1 MPRFFLLAGLL
12 VSSVGGT
19 WSLLLAGS
27 SASRPAGH
35 AASTAGTAAAAR
47 FEMPGFDR
55 PAETAAPIQLTASDG
70 TGLKLVALEANGALE
85 PPLAFTELHL
95 TFENPRDARIEGRF
109 RIALPPG
116 AALSRFAMKG
126 VGGEWQEGE
135 VVERRRARL
144 VYEDYLHRRQ
154 DPALLEQEAGN
165 EFSARVFPIPP
176 RGRKELIVSYS
187 HALVRA
193 DQPYVIPLRGLSE
206 VGSLD
211 LRVLLGDLP
220 AGAGGPGGKPA
231 SNLGGEVSDRRM
243 VELHKRDWTPDRDFE
258 VGQEQVAGR
267 DGLRHAN
274 LAVVRVA
281 APVEEV
287 RQEVGGLYVLIDS
300 SASRALGYREQVRR
314 LAELIGGL
322 QDEGGGGRRLGV
334 AAFDQEV
341 ALVYDGELSGFGAA
355 EAHRLLER
363 RPLGATD
370 LNRALAWLAGR
381 LARGGGRE
389 VGRVLLVTDGVATA
403 GETEP
408 RALKAAVRALGAA
421 GVERLDVL
429 AAGGLRDEAV
439 LRELT
444 TGNLAQDG
452 ARIDGS
458 ASGEEIRRR
467 LTLACRSGIA
477 VTVEGAA
484 WVWPET
490 LDGMQPG
497 DAALVYAELPPERAM
512 RLSLGGR
519 EVALPGRLADA
530 DAPLLERAVAQ
541 ARIERLLHLRES
553 ALAGDDDMRRAL
565 GIEIVELSV
574 EHRVL
579 SPFTAMLVL
588 ESDYDYARFG
598 LDRRALADILTVGP
612 GGLETLARSRR
623 SPRETD
629 IAAGATAERKSFGG
643 RDQTYAPPAPP
654 PATVA
659 RRGVASEVAGG
670 PGGVAGGMPGEPP
683 TEADILVAGEAA
695 PGAGGM
701 DGVPGGVAGG
711 VVGGVA
717 GGVSGGVPGGVA
729 GGVGASGHAVSEVT
743 GESGGGA
750 AGNTPLPRVAAAS
763 PAVPAIEPRGRGDE
777 RAVHQFATPEGRVDE
792 SVVAGESAQGSSGE
806 EDERWSRTAPYSG
819 RFAAVMAHLA
829 AGRVVEA
836 RALAEAWSAE
846 APGDVLALVALG
858 EAWEAAGEKAAAARA
873 YGSLIDLFPSR
884 ADLRRLAAERLE
896 RLGDEGL
903 ELAIDSYEKA
913 VAQRPDHPS
922 GHRLLAWAR
931 LRAGRFAAAFAALE
945 RGLEQDYPG
954 GRFLGVDRVLRE
966 DLGLI
971 AAAWLREEPGRRQE
985 VLDRLRDHGA
995 RLATEPSLRFV
1006 LTWET
1011 DANDVDLHVYDRQDG
1026 HAYYRHRQLP
1036 SGGELFADVTTG
1048 YGPEC
1053 FAVSEP
1059 AGRGAAPYRLR
1070 VHYYS
1075 RGPMGYGMGTV
1086 QVVAHDGAGGLTV
1099 EPRPFVV
1106 MADNAMLDL
1115 GLAGEGKAR
1124 RRAGARK

>member
-1 MPRFFLLAGLL
+1 MPRFFLLTGLL
-12 VSSVGGT
+12 VSTVGGA

-27 SASRPAGH
+27 AGPRPAGH
-35 AASTAGTAAAAR
+35 LGTSHGAAAAAAR
-47 FEMPGFDR
+47 IAAPGFDP
-55 PAETAAPIQLTASDG
+55 PAGPAAPIQLTASDG
-70 TGLKLVALEANGALE
+70 TGLELVALEANGVLE

-95 TFENPRDARIEGRF
+95 TFENPREARIEGRF

-126 VGGEWQEGE
+126 VGGDWQEGE

-187 HALVRA
+187 HALARA
-193 DQPYVIPLRGLSE
+193 DQPYVIPLRGLSA

-211 LRVLLGDLP
+211 VRVLLGDSP
-220 AGAGGPGGKPA
+220 AAGGAPA
-231 SNLGGEVSDRRM
+231 SNLGGAVSDRRM

-258 VGQEQVAGR
+258 VGQERLGGR

-281 APVEEV
+281 APVEEA
-287 RQEVGGLYVLIDS
+287 RQEVDGLYVLIDS

-322 QDEGGGGRRLGV
+322 GDAGGGGMRLGI

-341 ALVYDGELSGFGAA
+341 APIYDGDLGGFGAA
-355 EAHRLLER
+355 EARRLLER

-370 LNRALAWLAGR
+370 LHRALSWLAGR
-381 LARGGGRE
+381 LARGGRE
-389 VGRVLLVTDGVATA
+389 VRRVLLITDGVATA

-429 AAGGLRDEAV
+429 ATGGLRDEAA

-444 TGNLAQDG
+444 TGNLAHDG
-452 ARIDGS
+452 ARIDGG
-458 ASGEEIRRR
+458 ASRDEIRRR

-497 DAALVYAELPPERAM
+497 DAALVYAELPPERAL
-512 RLSLGGR
+512 RVSLAGR
-519 EVALPGRLADA
+519 EVSLAGRLADA
-530 DAPLLERAVAQ
+530 AAPLLERALAQ

-553 ALAGDDDMRRAL
+553 ALAGDGDLRRAL
-565 GIEIVELSV
+565 AIEIVELSV

-588 ESDYDYARFG
+588 ESAYDYARFG

-612 GGLETLARSRR
+612 GGLQTLARSRR
-623 SPRETD
+623 SWEADAPTAEAAAPKSFAGHGDTAGADERRARDRFVQPRAEEGVGGLVGGRVD
-629 IAAGATAERKSFGG
+629 GMPGSEPAGAAGWAPADLSAGG
-643 RDQTYAPPAPP
+643 
-654 PATVA
+654 
-659 RRGVASEVAGG
+659 GG
-670 PGGVAGGMPGEPP
+670 PGGVEGGVPGG
-683 TEADILVAGEAA
+683 VAGE
-695 PGAGGM
+695 
-701 DGVPGGVAGG
+701 VPGGVAGG
-711 VVGGVA
+711 V
-717 GGVSGGVPGGVA
+717 PGGVVA
-729 GGVGASGHAVSEVT
+729 GVPAGEPAGAGF
-743 GESGGGA
+743 GA
-750 AGNTPLPRVAAAS
+750 PPPPQAA
-763 PAVPAIEPRGRGDE
+763 AVPAPIVSPRARAAAGTVREPAAPEERTGGRSI
-777 RAVHQFATPEGRVDE
+777 AAE
-792 SVVAGESAQGSSGE
+792 SPRSSGDSAGDG
-806 EDERWSRTAPYSG
+806 DERWSRVAPYSG
-819 RFAAVMAHLA
+819 RFAQVMADLA
-829 AGRVVEA
+829 AGRVAAA
-836 RALAEAWSAE
+836 RALAEDWTAE

-884 ADLRRLAAERLE
+884 ADLRRLAGERLE
-896 RLGDEGL
+896 RLGDAGL

-913 VAQRPDHPS
+913 AAQRPDHPS

-931 LRAGRFAAAFAALE
+931 WRAGRWAAAFEALE
-945 RGLEQDYPG
+945 RGLEQDYPS
-954 GRFLGVDRVLRE
+954 GRFPGVDRVLRE
-966 DLGLI
+966 DLGML
-971 AAAWLREEPGRRQE
+971 AAAWLRAEPGRREE
-985 VLDRLRDHGA
+985 VLDRLRGHGA

-1006 LTWET
+1006 LSWET
-1011 DANDVDLHVYDRQDG
+1011 DANDVDLHVYDRQGG
-1026 HAYYRHRQLP
+1026 HAYFRERRLP

-1053 FAVSEP
+1053 FAVPEP
-1059 AGRGAAPYRLR
+1059 ASRGAAPYRLR

-1086 QVVAHDGAGGLTV
+1086 QVVRHDGAGGLAV

-1106 MADNAMLDL
+1106 MADNAMLEL
-1115 GLAGEGKAR
+1115 G
-1124 RRAGARK
+1124 RAGAGR